1 MSEGVQTVLSSKIT
15 WALLA
20 LVVGYVVALL
30 GSVIYVWLERRGA
43 AIIQQRPGP
52 NRRGPYG
59 LLQLVAD
66 AIKLALKEDIVPAGA
81 NKWLHGA
88 APMITV
94 TVALS
99 TFAVIPFSLDFELFG
114 ETLRLQ
120 VADLNFGILYILAIS
135 SISVYSGTLAG
146 WSSNN
151 KYSLMG
157 GLRAGA
163 QMVSYEIAMGLAV
176 VSIVLI
182 YGSVLISDM
191 VAAQGGPIWHWGIFK
206 APLGFFIYLLAVYAE
221 TNRTPFDLVEADSEI
236 VAGFFTEYSSFKFT
250 LFFMGEYMHMAIA
263 ALMLAVLFLG
273 GSNIPW
279 ATAETYPAAFPYMMF
294 VFAAL
299 MGLLAFDTSRPKRR
313 LHSKGNL
320 VFAGILVAGAGI
332 CLLLGLGYLAGDVG
346 HSTPWLATLAGV
358 FVQLM
363 VLLVKF
369 AFFFWL
375 FIWVRWTVPRFRYDQ
390 LMNLGWKFL
399 LPLALF
405 NIAVT
410 SVLVLTGW
418 L

>member
-1 MSEGVQTVLSSKIT
+1 MPDWVQEALTSKWT
-15 WALLA
+15 WAILA
-20 LVVGYVVALL
+20 LILGYCFALVGAP
-30 GSVIYVWLERRGA
+30 IYVWLERRGA

-59 LLQLVAD
+59 LLQLIAD
-66 AIKLALKEDIVPAGA
+66 AIKLALKEDVVPAGA
-81 NKWLHGA
+81 NKWLHGV

-94 TVALS
+94 IVALS

-114 ETLRLQ
+114 GTYRLQ
-120 VADLNFGILYILAIS
+120 VADLNFGIIYILAIS

-163 QMVSYEIAMGLAV
+163 QMISYEIALGLAV
-176 VSIVLI
+176 VSVLLV
-182 YGSVLISDM
+182 YGSVEMSEML
-191 VAAQGGPIWHWGIFK
+191 AAQDGPIWHWGVFK

-263 ALMLAVLFLG
+263 AVLISVIFFG
-273 GSNIPW
+273 GANIPW
-279 ATAETYPAAFPYMMF
+279 ADAGTYPLAFPFLMY
-294 VFAAL
+294 AAAAGCLL
-299 MGLLAFDTSRPKRR
+299 MAWDTTRPKRR
-313 LHSKGNL
+313 KFTQGNTI
-320 VFAGILVAGAGI
+320 FAGLLVAIAGAAV
-332 CLLLGLGYLAGDVG
+332 LLGILFNAFHVVDAL
-346 HSTPWLATLAGV
+346 PWLATIAGV
-358 FVQLM
+358 LVQVA
-363 VLLVKF
+363 VLAVKF

-405 NIAVT
+405 NVAAT
-410 SVLVLTGW
+410 SVLVLVGW